1 MRAFPRP
8 LVSALAALVFVLVAL
23 PVTAPAWQNAPP
35 SSATNPHLFGTWRL
49 DLAKSRYTPGPPPRG
64 ETRIYAR
71 DATGV
76 KGIIE
81 RHYADG
87 RKEVI
92 EYRADADQDSPVS
105 GTQAYDTARFRR
117 IDDNTTEAVLSH
129 AGRVYGYAR
138 RIISADGQTLTITF
152 RRLETGDMVNN
163 VAVYSK
169 AK

>member
-1 MRAFPRP
+1 MRASPRP
-8 LVSALAALVFVLVAL
+8 LVPALAVAFLIGAL
-23 PVTAPAWQNAPP
+23 PVIAPAQQNAPA
-35 SSATNPHLFGTWRL
+35 SSAFNSHFLGTWRL
-49 DLAKSRYTPGPPPRG
+49 DLTKSRYAPGPPPRA
-64 ETRIYAR
+64 ETRVYAR

-76 KGIIE
+76 KGTIE
-81 RHYADG
+81 RHHADG

-92 EYRADADQDSPVS
+92 EYRADSDQDTPVS

-117 IDDNTTEAVLSH
+117 VDDNTMEAVLSH

-152 RRLETGDMVNN
+152 RREEPGDMVNN
-163 VAVYSK
+163 IAVYSR